1 MNLFKTCSIVW
12 LLVFLDLPGKT
23 VAFTRFQQS
32 AWLVLDDLYYQNKI
46 RVVKKQ
52 DHSFAGVSGTL
63 LDPFRVNKWVAQ
75 SPHGRH
81 SAPVCVFLPPHH
93 MLYRH
98 GLWGH
103 RRRAP
108 LCGRHGL
115 ILPVLASGQLLL
127 SGLAPVH
134 LWPEDGRT
142 DDRKQQ
148 TPSGSFYLFQVN
160 ISKNMCCKKENC
172 SNVFSFLL
180 VDSSPFTIFYFV
192 FMIPV
197 RRIMNF
203 KDQLYCK
210 CGRNMNVNL
219 ALTLYGGTMSQTP
232 SGKSNWILHNK

>member
-1 MNLFKTCSIVW
+1 MHSHPLGDI
-12 LLVFLDLPGKT
+12 LP
-23 VAFTRFQQS
+23 
-32 AWLVLDDLYYQNKI
+32 L
-46 RVVKKQ
+46 
-52 DHSFAGVSGTL
+52 
-63 LDPFRVNKWVAQ
+63 
-75 SPHGRH
+75 
-81 SAPVCVFLPPHH
+81 CVFPHH

-142 DDRKQQ
+142 DDRKQE
-148 TPSGSFYLFQVN
+148 TSSGSFYPFFFVPCVVRNKTAVIVSLFYLWN
-160 ISKNMCCKKENC
+160 LLLLL
-172 SNVFSFLL
+172 SFIL
-180 VDSSPFTIFYFV
+180 FFFV
-192 FMIPV
+192 VPV

-219 ALTLYGGTMSQTP
+219 ALTLYGGTLSQTP
-232 SGKSNWILHNK
+232 SGKSN